1 MGPSL
6 DPRFGPS
13 PFSAEDR
20 RFLIGS
26 GGSEPLSDHVI
37 VHDQAKRDQVGPTC
51 GGNITAIGIGIA
63 LDVAYRRAVEEG
75 DIVTIGILQSCG
87 LFREEI
93 SGSGLW
99 AMGQLTYKRMTE
111 DVVGTFLRAIFYAAT
126 RRGAPTRRQHDEN
139 ELLPPAAKALGD
151 LNCAPIE
158 YRRIDGRLSTFAE
171 FAIRQDEPVLLAHMV
186 GQSYMQATDG
196 AVIER
201 DNSEGGH
208 GILLDAVVYRDGQ
221 KLYRSPDIWPGR
233 THLFYTA
240 EFVDASMEGWSLRYK
255 PLEPDPA

>member
-1 MGPSL
+1 MDPIF

-13 PFSAEDR
+13 PFSAEDH

-26 GGSEPLSDHVI
+26 GGSEEPLSDHII
-37 VHDQAKRDQVGPTC
+37 VHDQEKRVQVGPTC
-51 GGNITAIGIGIA
+51 GGHITAIGIGIA

-75 DIVTIGILQSCG
+75 DIVTIGLLQSCG
-87 LFREEI
+87 LFREPI

-126 RRGAPTRRQHDEN
+126 RRGAPTRKQHDEN
-139 ELLPPAAKALGD
+139 ILLPPDARALGD

-158 YRRIDGRLSTFAE
+158 YRRIEGRLSTFAE
-171 FAIRQDEPVLLAHMV
+171 FAIRQDEPVLLGHMV
-186 GQSYMQATDG
+186 GENYKNASEG

-201 DNSEGGH
+201 DNAEGGH
-208 GILLDAVVYRDGQ
+208 GILLDAVVYRDGR
-221 KLYRSPDIWPGR
+221 KLFRSPDIWLGR
-233 THLFYTA
+233 DHLFYTA
-240 EFVDASMEGWSLRYK
+240 EFVDASMEGWSLRFK
-255 PLEPDPA
+255 PLDAS